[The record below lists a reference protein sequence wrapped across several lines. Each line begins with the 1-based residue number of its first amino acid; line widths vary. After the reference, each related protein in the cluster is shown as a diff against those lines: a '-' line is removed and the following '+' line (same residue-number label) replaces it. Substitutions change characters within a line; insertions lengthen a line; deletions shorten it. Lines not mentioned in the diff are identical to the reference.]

1 MGDDPS
7 SVEAFEWETAIAF
20 AKQLTEPWPGMGEL
34 ANYQR
39 RLAAEM
45 IVRLYNRC
53 NAEAAHIAELKGQVR
68 ASADQCRAQHR
79 EIQTL
84 RAERDEARRE
94 VCENVANEMNGPP
107 IHVSGFYTA
116 IMAIYKKRIAPRDVA
131 RKRGWD
137 CFADQNA
144 GTSGHL

>member
-84 RAERDEARRE
+84 RAERDEARRQVCLWQE
-94 VCENVANEMNGPP
+94 VVTRKT
-107 IHVSGFYTA
+107 S
-116 IMAIYKKRIAPRDVA
+116 KQIAEV
-131 RKRGWD
+131 RGWD
-137 CFADQNA
+137 CFADKNA
-144 GTSGHL
+144 ATSGHL